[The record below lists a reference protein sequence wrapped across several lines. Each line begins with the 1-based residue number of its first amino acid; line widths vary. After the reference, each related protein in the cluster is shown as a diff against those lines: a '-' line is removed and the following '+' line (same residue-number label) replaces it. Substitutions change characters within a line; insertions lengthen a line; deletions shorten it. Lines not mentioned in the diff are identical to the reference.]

1 MSKSIDSIPAIPA
14 TFAELC
20 HQLFWPR
27 PLRDAVDYH
36 NAAEV
41 VDRLALLKRRT
52 RDQDDYLEAIST
64 FIEKYDRDLFDEQ
77 AVQNPIQT
85 LRFLME
91 GRDMTAS
98 DIGRILGNRSL
109 GAAILRGD
117 RAISKANA
125 IKLAEHFKVSPALFL
140 AV

>member
-1 MSKSIDSIPAIPA
+1 MSKSIGSIRPIPA

-20 HQLFWPR
+20 RQIFWAR

-52 RDQDDYLEAIST
+52 RDQEDYLEAIST
-64 FIEKYDRDLFDEQ
+64 FIEKYDKDLLDEKAGQ
-77 AVQNPIQT
+77 TPIQT
-85 LRFLME
+85 LKFLMD

-98 DIGRILGNRSL
+98 DLGRVLGNRSL

-125 IKLAEHFKVSPALFL
+125 IKLADYFKVSAALFL
-140 AV
+140 SA